1 MTREDEIFEKL
12 KKGDP
17 DGAEELVRLYYAEI
31 LRYCLFRLPDRSMAE
46 DAVQETFLKV
56 FRHFDDYRHRGHFR
70 AFFVQGG
77 SKCMQGSV
85 AEKALGARAGADTR

>member
-70 AFFVQGG
+70 AFLYRSWSFVFLR
-77 SKCMQGSV
+77 S
-85 AEKALGARAGADTR
+85 